1 MKELN
6 FTDYID
12 TLEAYNKKYKDCE
25 KKRTEQGEGGTNQG
39 EDTENLEK

>member
-12 TLEAYNKKYKDCE
+12 TLEAYNKKYKDCL
-25 KKRTEQGEGGTNQG
+25 KDGTNQG
-39 EDTENLEK
+39 DDTENPER